1 MQILSFVI
9 DLNLTFAIDL
19 SLAVFLWLVQCII
32 YPSFR
37 YISADIFEKWHA
49 GYRRRV
55 SWIIGPILLLQI
67 FLVGIE
73 AIQEPSRY
81 SLIRLGLVAVS
92 WLITVCVSVPL
103 HRRIKRGE
111 QREQSIERLIHSNWL
126 RTLTWSSLLL
136 SHFLPW

>member
-81 SLIRLGLVAVS
+81 SLIRLGLVAIS

-111 QREQSIERLIHSNWL
+111 QREQSIERLIQSNWI
-126 RTLTWSSLLL
+126 RTLSWSSILL
-136 SHFLPW
+136 SHFLS

>member
-1 MQILSFVI
+1 MQILPFEI

-37 YISADIFEKWHA
+37 HISADIFEKWHA
-49 GYRRRV
+49 GYQRRV
-55 SWIIGPILLLQI
+55 SWIIGPILLLQL

-73 AIQEPSRY
+73 AVQEPSRY

-103 HRRIKRGE
+103 HRRIERGE
-111 QREQSIERLIHSNWL
+111 EREQSIERLIQSNWL

>member
-49 GYRRRV
+49 GYQRRV

-81 SLIRLGLVAVS
+81 SLIRLGLVAIS

-111 QREQSIERLIHSNWL
+111 QREQSIERLIQSNWI
-126 RTLTWSSLLL
+126 RTLSWSSILL
-136 SHFLPW
+136 SHFLS

>member
-49 GYRRRV
+49 GYQRRV

-67 FLVGIE
+67 FLVVIE

-81 SLIRLGLVAVS
+81 SLIRLGLVSVS

-111 QREQSIERLIHSNWL
+111 QREQSIERLIQSNWI
-126 RTLTWSSLLL
+126 RTLSWSSILL
-136 SHFLPW
+136 SHFLS

>member
-1 MQILSFVI
+1 MQILPFEI

-37 YISADIFEKWHA
+37 HISADIFEKWHA
-49 GYRRRV
+49 GYQRRV
-55 SWIIGPILLLQI
+55 SWIIGPILLLQL

-73 AIQEPSRY
+73 AVQEPSRY

-111 QREQSIERLIHSNWL
+111 QREQSIERLIQSNWL

>member
-49 GYRRRV
+49 GYQRRV

-67 FLVGIE
+67 FLVVIE

-81 SLIRLGLVAVS
+81 SLIRLGLVSVS
-92 WLITVCVSVPL
+92 WLITVCISVPL

-111 QREQSIERLIHSNWL
+111 QREQSIERLIQSNWI
-126 RTLTWSSLLL
+126 RTLSWSSILL
-136 SHFLPW
+136 SHFLS